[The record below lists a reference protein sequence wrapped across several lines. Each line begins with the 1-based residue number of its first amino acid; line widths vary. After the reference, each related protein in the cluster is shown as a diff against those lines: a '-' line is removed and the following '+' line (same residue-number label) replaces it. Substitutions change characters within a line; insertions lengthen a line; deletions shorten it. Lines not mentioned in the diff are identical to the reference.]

1 MNKLVLLGVVVVA
14 ACQADN
20 SGLAKKLDS
29 IDKKL
34 DDLQKQI
41 QRGGVGAQAPRPP
54 ARPEP
59 DRSKTYAV
67 PVEGDMMDGPA
78 DAKVT
83 VVKAYDYAC
92 PFCERVRPQME
103 ELRKKYGNDVRIV
116 YKQFVV
122 HPQIATASALAVC
135 AAAKQGKFQQ
145 LDALLWDKGY
155 KNRQFDKDA
164 GAGEAG
170 GQTQRC
176 WESSEGCPI
185 VNGYAQEVG
194 LNLDKFKA
202 DMKGE
207 CQQLIQ
213 KDMRDLTA
221 LGVGSTPTFF
231 INGRYM
237 VGAAPT
243 EAFATLVDEELK
255 KANERIAAGTPA
267 ASYYQQWVLDKGL
280 KQLERTMPQVE
291 RQQ

>member
-1 MNKLVLLGVVVVA
+1 MNKLALLGVVVVA

-20 SGLAKKLDS
+20 RSLERKVDEMN
-29 IDKKL
+29 KKL
-34 DDLQKQI
+34 DDMAKQI
-41 QRGGVGAQAPRPP
+41 ARGGAGGQAQRPP

-67 PVEGDMMDGPA
+67 PVDGDPAEGPA

-92 PFCERVRPQME
+92 PFCEKVRDTMTD
-103 ELRKKYGNDVRIV
+103 LHKKYGNDVRIV

-122 HPQIATASALAVC
+122 HPQVATASALAAC
-135 AAAKQGKFQQ
+135 AADKQGKFKE
-145 LDALLWDKGY
+145 LDALLWDKGS
-155 KNRQFDKDA
+155 KGRQFDKDVTPEGG
-164 GAGEAG
+164 GAA
-170 GQTQRC
+170 QRC
-176 WESSEGCPI
+176 WEAASGCPI
-185 VNGYAQEVG
+185 VLGYAQELG

-202 DMKGE
+202 DMKGD

-213 KDMRDLTA
+213 KDMRELTA

-243 EAFATLVDEELK
+243 ESFVTLIDEELR
-255 KANERIAAGTPA
+255 KANERIQAGTPA
-267 ASYYQQWVLDKGL
+267 ASYYQQAVLDKGL
-280 KQLERTMPQVE
+280 KQLERPQ
-291 RQQ
+291 Q